1 MSVKTIVN
9 SIYKKVWEDHHVTP
23 EEFEINRQEKQ
34 EEYETW
40 CKDFTDED
48 RERIKKPCELLS
60 RLFESTD
67 RDESKAIYEEFE
79 AESETLTYHQSK
91 AVEYFRAEC
100 LVKQYKDKSCFT
112 SRKTKDWYRLQAE
125 RARRKR

>member
-1 MSVKTIVN
+1 MSVKKIVN
-9 SIYKKVWEDHHVTP
+9 NIYKKVWEDHHITP

-34 EEYETW
+34 EDYERW

-67 RDESKAIYEEFE
+67 GDESKAINEEFK
-79 AESETLTYHQSK
+79 AEYERLNYSQKK

-100 LVKQYKDKSCFT
+100 LVKEYKDKSCFA
-112 SRKTKDWYRLQAE
+112 SKKTRESYRLLAQ
-125 RARRKR
+125 RARKRY